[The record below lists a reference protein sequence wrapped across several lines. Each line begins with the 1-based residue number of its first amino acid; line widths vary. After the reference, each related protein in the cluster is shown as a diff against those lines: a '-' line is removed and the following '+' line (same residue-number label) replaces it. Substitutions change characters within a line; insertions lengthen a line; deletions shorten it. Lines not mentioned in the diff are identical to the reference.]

1 MDTPNCGLWRSILPW
16 CPRRALWR
24 HVCAGC
30 GEEVVIPLGRWTLR
44 SVRPAGST
52 TTRGPARPCR
62 LRGAAAYPCCCRR
75 SHACPADVHRNGFRN
90 VHRSESSQLPHRS
103 RLARGSSWADESRR
117 GSSTPL
123 PQAFGLADAFGPP
136 AQMAIL
142 PFLVGQAKEQQ
153 RTRGPRLFLM
163 LELYGLSSRS
173 P

>member
-1 MDTPNCGLWRSILPW
+1 
-16 CPRRALWR
+16 
-24 HVCAGC
+24 VCAGC

-44 SVRPAGST
+44 SARPAGST

-75 SHACPADVHRNGFRN
+75 SHACPADVHRNVFRN
-90 VHRSESSQLPHRS
+90 VHRSESSQLSHRS

-123 PQAFGLADAFGPP
+123 PQAFGLADAFGLP

-142 PFLVGQAKEQQ
+142 PSLVGQAKEQQ